1 MGRKGQIDHCKGRLA
16 PGRIH
21 EWRRAFGGGGRRDR
35 ADRLLPPPLAPLG
48 RARVAAAG
56 MGDDDVPELDVS
68 NDPTIEA
75 LGSEECTKYSQR
87 HWRRLL
93 EAADPAALV
102 LSESREEDDK
112 LYKVYAAN
120 FGGSFGLDLLNLS
133 HAALHGGGTLETWRS
148 VLTAMEG
155 RSFAGQPMN
164 MMTLLR
170 ADAHASY
177 DPAETDLILVPRAQ
191 FLMIEIA
198 RNRQGVYAG
207 LRAARLA
214 AELSRATVALAA
226 AMQQH
231 DATRVLAALRALAAH
246 RVVPEH
252 VLKDTGA
259 ARLVGRLAKARA
271 SPPQWLSGDGSAA
284 VREELGATASAL
296 RAQWKGGLALLA
308 LGEEQRAA
316 AEDWLAACLALPA
329 LLGQRPPPPPPL
341 QPQQHQQEQP
351 EPQAAAEATAAA
363 PTSDAAVADRLGSNI
378 PPAAFSDGG
387 SDGGGD
393 SIMVWCRMMPSSCVL
408 CGVKGA
414 VIENISYGAGEAD
427 VDHTAAA
434 VWSSFE
440 CSSADPMPAGLL
452 QWLHVAY
459 TPAARLLLL
468 EDENGSGAVRLQVV
482 PTDATCN
489 ILRISS

>member
-1 MGRKGQIDHCKGRLA
+1 METDAHSA
-16 PGRIH
+16 
-21 EWRRAFGGGGRRDR
+21 AA

-48 RARVAAAG
+48 RARVAAAA

-87 HWRRLL
+87 HWRRLM

-363 PTSDAAVADRLGSNI
+363 PTSDAAVANRLGSNI
-378 PPAAFSDGG
+378 PPAAFSDATSAKSGG

-489 ILRISS
+489 ILRIAS